1 MPPIWSEAEAAKFAA
16 TVTAQSLQQRFFLRQ
31 LCKMPPHGA
40 IICNSNTPPKITF
53 MTIPHPQ
60 EKRRRQRLGDSQTD
74 QLESIPGI

>member
-16 TVTAQSLQQRFFLRQ
+16 AVTAQSLQQRFFFRQ

-40 IICNSNTPPKITF
+40 IICNTPPKITF
-53 MTIPHPQ
+53 MIIPHPQ